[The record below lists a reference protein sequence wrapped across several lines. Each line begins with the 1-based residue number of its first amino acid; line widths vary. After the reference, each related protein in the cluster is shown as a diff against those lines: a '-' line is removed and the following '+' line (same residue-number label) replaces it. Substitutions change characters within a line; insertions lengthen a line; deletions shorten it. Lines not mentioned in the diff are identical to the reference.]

1 MNWINAALGELF
13 ALFVDNVR
21 FTVAILAWIAFGTL
35 ELPKLSINMG
45 WDAPLLFLGCAII
58 LVISVWRA
66 AKP

>member
-21 FTVAILAWIAFGTL
+21 FTIAILAWIAFATL
-35 ELPKLSINMG
+35 ELPKLSITIS

-58 LVISVWRA
+58 LVVSVWRA